1 MSESI
6 QERLDAVRIRVQAAC
21 DRSGRDPDRVK
32 LVAVTKKFGADVVR
46 EAAECGLRI
55 MGENR
60 VQEAA
65 QKIPDC
71 PSILDWHLIGRL
83 QTNKARQAVH
93 YFSTVHS
100 VDSERLIDAL
110 QEAADRDSGQ
120 IHVLLQVNVAGE
132 EQKAGCPPEE
142 VPALIERLAS
152 CPSLHLQ
159 GLMTMPPWNPDPEK
173 SRPVFEQL
181 RALRDRLENDCNT
194 GLPELSMGMSH
205 DFEVAIEEGAT
216 YVRLGTALFGE
227 RKG

>member
-1 MSESI
+1 MSTSI

-21 DRSGRDPDRVK
+21 DRSGRDSDSVK
-32 LVAVTKKFGADVVR
+32 LVAVTKKFTADVVR

-65 QKIPDC
+65 QKIPEC
-71 PSILDWHLIGRL
+71 PSMLDWHLIGRL

-110 QEAADRDSGQ
+110 QEAAERDSGQ
-120 IHVLLQVNVAGE
+120 LNVLLQVNLSGE
-132 EQKAGCPPEE
+132 QQKAGCAPDDA
-142 VPALIERLAS
+142 PALIERLGA
-152 CPSLHLQ
+152 CPALHLQ
-159 GLMTMPPWNPDPEK
+159 GLMAMPPWTPDPEK
-173 SRPVFEQL
+173 ARPIFQEA
-181 RALRDRLENDCNT
+181 RKLRDRLENECNA

-216 YVRLGTALFGE
+216 YVRLGSALFGA